1 MEAVNVTSPYLEV
14 VTVVKAKFDRYH
26 EYIEKGWPLPCL
38 PYSLSISRAE
48 PGDTVM
54 HIQYYKDTGGLDGPE
69 QKQEPSVGYIM
80 DSYTMY
86 QDVKALADAELAT
99 FLDQKSNKLLSKI
112 QNQALPLIQMYK
124 ERKETGKLVLSFL
137 DDAIY
142 AVRNLKHPKRV
153 LRRYGVYDAQKHNYK
168 FLKSLKKRTMS
179 ASTAGNAWLQYR
191 FAWTPLLHDIVDS
204 YNAQAERE
212 KKGKS
217 FHQRVGGKFSYT
229 KSVASDTGYGDRMNL
244 AREGWAGV
252 SCTYHVS
259 DQTLASVGS
268 IDNPASALWDT
279 VPYTFVVDWVVDIST
294 HLSLQTATLG
304 TSFTSGC
311 STTFYKDLVT
321 FPQTRY
327 SYYPNVLTYMWGGR
341 KYTYKSDL
349 PPRHNV
355 SMTREVLTSFP
366 EPKLEYPLAATV
378 KHGVDLFFLINQRKD
393 TLLRIFSK
401 RPH

>member
-14 VTVVKAKFDRYH
+14 VTVAKEKFSRYH
-26 EYIEKGWPLPCL
+26 EYIEKGWPLPCQ
-38 PYSLSISRAE
+38 PYSLSINRAQ
-48 PGDTVM
+48 PGSTVLRV
-54 HIQYYKDTGGLDGPE
+54 QYYNDTGGLNGPE
-69 QKQEPSVGYIM
+69 QKQAPSVSYIR
-80 DSYTMY
+80 DNYAMY
-86 QDVKALADAELAT
+86 RNVKASADAELAA
-99 FLDQKSNKLLSKI
+99 FFDYKSNKLLGKI
-112 QNQALPLIQMYK
+112 QAQALPLIQLYK

-142 AVRNLKHPKRV
+142 AVRNLKHPKRI
-153 LRRYGVYDAQKHNYK
+153 LYRYGVYDAQKHNYT

-204 YNAQAERE
+204 YKAQAERE

-217 FHQRVGGKFSYT
+217 FRQRVGDKFSWS
-229 KSVASDTGYGDRMNL
+229 KSVASDTGYGDRMTL
-244 AREGWAGV
+244 VRDGWVGM

-268 IDNPASALWDT
+268 IDNPASALWDM

-294 HLSLQTATLG
+294 YLSLQSATLG

-311 STTFYKDLVT
+311 STIFYKDLVT
-321 FPQTRY
+321 FPKTRY
-327 SYYPNVLTYMWGGR
+327 HYYPNVLTYMWGGR
-341 KYTYKSDL
+341 KYTYESDL
-349 PPRHNV
+349 PPRQDV
-355 SMTREVLTSFP
+355 SMTRTVLTSFP
-366 EPKLEYPLAATV
+366 KPKLEYPLAASV

-393 TLLRIFSK
+393 TLLRLFSK
-401 RPH
+401 KPH